1 MCLVSVQKLSEF
13 LQSDEIGDDSW
24 KNGDVSMSLEGGRK
38 HTGMV
43 SADEREKK
51 DGSSAQFAKRPDQE
65 ASQTTLCFH
74 DNLFFSIFI

>member
-1 MCLVSVQKLSEF
+1 
-13 LQSDEIGDDSW
+13 
-24 KNGDVSMSLEGGRK
+24 MSLEGGRK

-43 SADEREKK
+43 SADERGKK

-74 DNLFFSIFI
+74 DNLFFSIFIRISVNNLNLRFLVNVQNKDLFHVAL